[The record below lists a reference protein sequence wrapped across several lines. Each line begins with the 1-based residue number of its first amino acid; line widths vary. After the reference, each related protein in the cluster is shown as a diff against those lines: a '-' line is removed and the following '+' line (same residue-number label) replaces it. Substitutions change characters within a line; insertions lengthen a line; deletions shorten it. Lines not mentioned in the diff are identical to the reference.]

1 MMRIPTFLLS
11 VGLMF
16 SVLCAG
22 AAPAYTPLPLGT
34 GATTAFADRVPDD
47 QEGGWTD
54 QGNNDLSV
62 IKPGTLKVSD
72 VPFTIL
78 SDAATDGKSCIVLG
92 GPQRAYLPQSA
103 KVPVE
108 NVRGA
113 YLYLLHGAA
122 WCPPAGEQK
131 VTGLLH
137 IDYVD
142 GSTDEFRVRYGRDVA
157 DWAKPDAYK
166 NAIRVWTA
174 YNNNT
179 QVSLFV
185 SKFKLKDLAVKAIRM
200 TARESAWMV
209 AAMTIGNDTRLAG
222 IKKPMTLDKTY
233 TAPALATPLPAV
245 PAQAVPKNIILLIGD
260 GMGGGAIELT
270 SRYQHKAENRLVM
283 QQLPVFGRAHTVSQG
298 SNVTDSAA
306 SATAMA
312 TGSKTK
318 NGRLGVD
325 LDKRRLTSVAELAR
339 QQGRAVGIITSD
351 AIVGATPAGFYAHVN
366 SRGYYSQV
374 AEFAAASGFE
384 VLIGNANGKV
394 WFVPGDKGGKRSDTR
409 NVLVEMEAAGYAVIE
424 NQEAFEQMPTDRRV
438 LGFMAKGTLDNETC
452 LGRLT
457 ETALTRLSRNDKGFF
472 MMVECTITDGGG
484 HGNNPEL
491 TVRGTLQVDWA
502 VHSAVEYAR
511 KHGDTLVVVTA
522 DHETG
527 ALTSALKDG
536 KLTFDYATTSHTD
549 IPVYVFAY
557 GPGAERFGG
566 TIDNTDI
573 ARNIAALWS
582 LTLPPPG
589 DVQPDPEK

>member
-1 MMRIPTFLLS
+1 MRIPAFLLS

-16 SVLCAG
+16 SVLCAD

-34 GATTAFADRVPDD
+34 GATTAFADRTPDD
-47 QEGGWTD
+47 QKGGWTD
-54 QGNNDLSV
+54 QGNNDLSI
-62 IKPGTLKVSD
+62 IKPGTLKISD

-122 WCPPAGEQK
+122 WCPPTSEQK

-142 GSTDEFRVRYGRDVA
+142 GSTDEFRVRCGRDVA

-179 QVSLFV
+179 QVSLFA

-209 AAMTIGNDTRLAG
+209 AAMTIGDNTRLAG

-245 PAQAVPKNIILLIGD
+245 PAQTVPKNIILVIGD

-270 SRYQHKAENRLVM
+270 SRYQHKADGRLVM
-283 QQLPVFGRAHTVSQG
+283 QQLPVFGRCHTVSHG

-325 LDKRRLTSVAELAR
+325 LDKRRLASVAELAR
-339 QQGRAVGIITSD
+339 QQGRTVGIITSD
-351 AIVGATPAGFYAHVN
+351 AIVGATPGGFYAHVN

-384 VLIGNANGKV
+384 ILIGNANGRV

-424 NQEAFEQMPTDRRV
+424 NQEAFEQVPTDRRV

-452 LGRLT
+452 LGCLT
-457 ETALTRLSRNDKGFF
+457 ETALTRLARNDKGFF

-484 HGNNPEL
+484 HSNNPEL

-527 ALTSALKDG
+527 ALTSSLKDG

-566 TIDNTDI
+566 MIDNTDI

>member
-1 MMRIPTFLLS
+1 MRIPAFLLAVTLLLS
-11 VGLMF
+11 A
-16 SVLCAG
+16 LCAD

-34 GATTAFADRVPDD
+34 GATTAFADRTPDD
-47 QEGGWTD
+47 QKGGWTD
-54 QGNNDLSV
+54 QGNNDLSI
-62 IKPGTLKVSD
+62 IKPGTLKISD
-72 VPFTIL
+72 VPFAIL

-92 GPQRAYLPQSA
+92 GPKRAYLPQSA
-103 KVPVE
+103 KVPVD

-122 WCPPAGEQK
+122 WCPPANEQK

-142 GSTDEFRVRYGRDVA
+142 GSTDEFRVRCGRDVA
-157 DWAKPDAYK
+157 DWAKPDGYK

-179 QVSLFV
+179 QVSLFA

-200 TARESAWMV
+200 TARESVWMV
-209 AAMTIGNDTRLAG
+209 VVMTIGDDTRLAG

-233 TAPALATPLPAV
+233 TAPVLSSPLPAV

-260 GMGGGAIELT
+260 GMGGGAVELT

-325 LDKRRLTSVAELAR
+325 PDKRRLTSVAELAR

-351 AIVGATPAGFYAHVN
+351 AIVGATPGGFYAHVN

-374 AEFAAASGFE
+374 AEFAAASGFD
-384 VLIGNANGKV
+384 VLIGNANGRT
-394 WFVPGDKGGKRSDTR
+394 WFVPKDKGGKRSDTR
-409 NVLVEMEAAGYAVIE
+409 NVLAEMEAAGYAVIE
-424 NQEAFEQMPTDRRV
+424 NQEAFEQVPADRRV

-457 ETALTRLSRNDKGFF
+457 ETAITRLSRNDKGFF
-472 MMVECTITDGGG
+472 MMVECTITDSGG
-484 HGNNPEL
+484 HGNNPEV

-527 ALTSALKDG
+527 ALTSVLRDG
-536 KLTFDYATTSHTD
+536 KLSFDYATTSHTD

-566 TIDNTDI
+566 TIDNTDM